1 MTIQL
6 TQEQLE
12 VKESIL
18 SFLLDSKPPTN
29 AVILQGTAGTG
40 KTTLIKE
47 IYQDWF
53 YHQQLIQA
61 IDDKHI
67 SEEFIFTATTNKASK
82 VLNQCI
88 NRPVTTIQSFLG
100 LVVRNNS
107 LTITER
113 TAYKKGYIIV
123 IDECSYIDYIL
134 MEYIN
139 KYISQCKIIYV
150 GDKNQLPPVGFN
162 HSPIYYQNYPIYALT
177 QQLRQLHAPNIAQA
191 CRTLQAYISNPT
203 DFPTLSLSQEIIH
216 ISQNQFNEAITHI
229 DDNSK
234 VLAIKNATVNR
245 YNQTLFQY
253 FNNRKDYKTGDVL
266 INNHRVFGIGTE
278 EVVKITH
285 VEPNTKELG
294 VKGTTYAING
304 NYYFMPNSISK
315 IKSTLKKCRNERDYK
330 AIKHIENFWIDLRP
344 EYAITIHKSQG
355 STYDTVYLDLNDFK
369 SIKDL
374 KEVAKLLYVAIS
386 RAKYKVILT
395 GDIR

>member
-18 SFLLDSKPPTN
+18 SFLLDSKPSMN

-47 IYQDWF
+47 IYQDWI
-53 YHQQLIQA
+53 HQQQLIQV
-61 IDDKHI
+61 IDDNHI

-162 HSPIYYQNYPIYALT
+162 HSPIYYQNYPIYTLT
-177 QQLRQLHAPNIAQA
+177 QQLRQLHSPLIAQA
-191 CRTLQAYISNPT
+191 CKALQSYIECHT
-203 DFPTLSLSQEIIH
+203 DFPVLSLNHEIEHLPQEAF
-216 ISQNQFNEAITHI
+216 NQVILDI
-229 DDNSK
+229 DSNSK
-234 VLAIKNATVNR
+234 VLGIKNTTVNK
-245 YNQTLFQY
+245 YNQTLFQH
-253 FNNRKDYKTGDVL
+253 FNYRKEYKTGDVL
-266 INNHRVFGIGTE
+266 VNNHKVYGISTDDIVRIE
-278 EVVKITH
+278 HVVPN
-285 VEPNTKELG
+285 VEELG
-294 VKGTTYAING
+294 VKGTTYAIDSIC
-304 NYYFMPNSISK
+304 YFMPNAISK
-315 IKSTLKKCRNERDYK
+315 IKSTLKKCRNERNYT
-330 AIKHIENFWIDLRP
+330 AIKYIENFWIDLRP

>member
-18 SFLLDSKPPTN
+18 SFLLDSKPSMN

-47 IYQDWF
+47 IYQDWI
-53 YHQQLIQA
+53 HQQQLIQV
-61 IDDKHI
+61 IDDNHI

-162 HSPIYYQNYPIYALT
+162 HSPIYYQNYPIYTLT
-177 QQLRQLHAPNIAQA
+177 QQLRQLHSPLIAQA
-191 CRTLQAYISNPT
+191 CKALQAYIECPT
-203 DFPTLSLSQEIIH
+203 DFPVLPLNHEIEHLSQEAFNQIILD
-216 ISQNQFNEAITHI
+216 I
-229 DDNSK
+229 DSNSK
-234 VLAIKNATVNR
+234 VLGIKNTTVNK
-245 YNQTLFQY
+245 YNQTLFQH
-253 FNNRKDYKTGDVL
+253 FNYRKEYKTGDVL
-266 INNHRVFGIGTE
+266 VNNHKVYGISTDDIVRIE
-278 EVVKITH
+278 HVVPN
-285 VEPNTKELG
+285 VEELG
-294 VKGTTYAING
+294 VKGTTYAIDG
-304 NYYFMPNSISK
+304 ICYFMPNAISK

-355 STYDTVYLDLNDFK
+355 STYDNVYIDLNDFK

-386 RAKYKVILT
+386 RARYKVVLT
-395 GDIR
+395 

>member
-18 SFLLDSKPPTN
+18 SFLLDSKPSMN

-47 IYQDWF
+47 IYQDWI
-53 YHQQLIQA
+53 HQQQLIQV
-61 IDDKHI
+61 IDDNHI

-139 KYISQCKIIYV
+139 
-150 GDKNQLPPVGFN
+150 N
-162 HSPIYYQNYPIYALT
+162 
-177 QQLRQLHAPNIAQA
+177 
-191 CRTLQAYISNPT
+191 
-203 DFPTLSLSQEIIH
+203 
-216 ISQNQFNEAITHI
+216 
-229 DDNSK
+229 
-234 VLAIKNATVNR
+234 
-245 YNQTLFQY
+245 
-253 FNNRKDYKTGDVL
+253 
-266 INNHRVFGIGTE
+266 
-278 EVVKITH
+278 
-285 VEPNTKELG
+285 
-294 VKGTTYAING
+294 
-304 NYYFMPNSISK
+304 
-315 IKSTLKKCRNERDYK
+315 
-330 AIKHIENFWIDLRP
+330 
-344 EYAITIHKSQG
+344 
-355 STYDTVYLDLNDFK
+355 
-369 SIKDL
+369 
-374 KEVAKLLYVAIS
+374 
-386 RAKYKVILT
+386 
-395 GDIR
+395 